1 MDPKLRAMLP
11 LFAAVFIDLFSFGL
25 MYPVIIIVFHQPAIE
40 ALYPP
45 ASRSIYLTLAF
56 SLFPFGMFFGAA
68 LLGDL
73 SDAFGRRRTLLIS
86 MAGLASAY
94 VLMFIGVQTL
104 NLNWLLAGRL
114 LSGLMAGTSPIAQA
128 AMMDRSTDEDRG
140 TNMSHVVLVNCL
152 ALVSGPAAGGIL
164 AHWDLRAPLLFAV
177 VMCGGAF
184 AWIHHGM
191 VATHTGRQALR
202 LTWSRPFEV
211 FLNAWRHQTIR
222 NLAAAFFLFQFGFAI
237 YYVYILVRMT
247 NRYGVT
253 PAVLGLFSAVIGV
266 GFVVGSTALF
276 AEAKRR
282 GMRDAAVAMVG
293 LLSCGALILLA
304 AAPVGMPEQ
313 WVFAFLCACTNTLA
327 FIGLLALISAAAG
340 ADEQG
345 WALGIGSA
353 MTALSFFLS
362 GLFASVLALISLPL
376 LIGLGG
382 ILVVAGALPLRAAM
396 RQARAAPIV
405 TEPLG

>member
-1 MDPKLRAMLP
+1 
-11 LFAAVFIDLFSFGL
+11 
-25 MYPVIIIVFHQPAIE
+25 
-40 ALYPP
+40 
-45 ASRSIYLTLAF
+45 
-56 SLFPFGMFFGAA
+56 
-68 LLGDL
+68 
-73 SDAFGRRRTLLIS
+73 
-86 MAGLASAY
+86 
-94 VLMFIGVQTL
+94 
-104 NLNWLLAGRL
+104 
-114 LSGLMAGTSPIAQA
+114 
-128 AMMDRSTDEDRG
+128 
-140 TNMSHVVLVNCL
+140 
-152 ALVSGPAAGGIL
+152 
-164 AHWDLRAPLLFAV
+164 
-177 VMCGGAF
+177 
-184 AWIHHGM
+184 
-191 VATHTGRQALR
+191 
-202 LTWSRPFEV
+202 V